1 MNRGVT
7 KYIGTVKAYT
17 ASTEENNSSGNF
29 TEAKGIDLNMSKG
42 TYTGIPCINNDCQ
55 QYESDK

>member
-1 MNRGVT
+1 VT

-29 TEAKGIDLNMSKG
+29 IEAKGINLYMRKG
-42 TYTGIPCINNDCQ
+42 KYTRIPCINNGCQ